1 LCLAEAG
8 GSADGVEEL
17 SYIHQALK
25 KAQIERDDRH
35 GKYGGII
42 SSRSKRSGLAKKSI
56 LLIVVSLV
64 ILFLAFMSYS
74 WLDLD
79 GPQVK
84 TNIAPKQRK
93 PVQLPVH
100 EKTSDAMALYQR
112 GKADHKSGRL
122 DRAKM
127 WYEKA
132 LMADPGCV
140 VALNN
145 LGVLLI
151 KDQNYPAAR
160 SRFEKAIHLKPEYV
174 DPYYNL
180 ACLFALTDGPE
191 QALRYL
197 KRAIS
202 IDPQAKEW
210 AKKDTDL
217 DSLHNLAGFKG
228 IVD

>member
-1 LCLAEAG
+1 M
-8 GSADGVEEL
+8 

-25 KAQIERDDRH
+25 KAQVERDDRH

-42 SSRSKRSGLAKKSI
+42 SSRSKKSGPGKKSI
-56 LLIVVSLV
+56 LLIIILPA

-74 WLDLD
+74 WLDFNS
-79 GPQVK
+79 PQVE
-84 TNIAPKQRK
+84 TNVLPEKHIVPENRE
-93 PVQLPVH
+93 PVQRPAQ
-100 EKTSDAMALYQR
+100 EKTADAMALYER
-112 GKADHKSGRL
+112 GKEDHKGGRL
-122 DRAKM
+122 NRAKM

-132 LMADPGCV
+132 LIADPGCV

-151 KDQNYPAAR
+151 KDKNYPAAQG
-160 SRFEKAIHLKPEYV
+160 RFEKAIRLKPGYV

-180 ACLFALTDGPE
+180 ACLFALTDRPE
-191 QALRYL
+191 QGLRYL

-202 IDPQAKEW
+202 IHPEVKIW
-210 AKKDTDL
+210 AQRDTDL
-217 DSLHNLAGFKG
+217 GKLHNLAGFKG

>member
-1 LCLAEAG
+1 M
-8 GSADGVEEL
+8 

-25 KAQIERDDRH
+25 KAQIERDDRY

-42 SSRSKRSGLAKKSI
+42 SSRSKKSGLAKKPI

-64 ILFLAFMSYS
+64 LLFLAFMSYS
-74 WLDLD
+74 WLDSS
-79 GPQVK
+79 GPQVG
-84 TNIAPKQRK
+84 TNTVSKPKN
-93 PVQLPVH
+93 PVQLEIH
-100 EKTSDAMALYQR
+100 QKTTADAMELYQR
-112 GKADHKSGRL
+112 GKEDHKSGRL
-122 DRAKM
+122 NRART

-132 LMADPGCV
+132 LRADPGCV

-151 KDQNYPAAR
+151 KDKNYPAAR
-160 SRFEKAIHLKPEYV
+160 SRFEKAIRLKPGYV

-180 ACLFALTDGPE
+180 ACLFALTDQPE

-202 IDPQAKEW
+202 IDPEVREW

-217 DSLHNLAGFKG
+217 GNLRNLAGFKG
-228 IVD
+228 IVN

>member
-1 LCLAEAG
+1 M
-8 GSADGVEEL
+8 

-42 SSRSKRSGLAKKSI
+42 SSRSKKSGLAKKLI
-56 LLIVVSLV
+56 LSIVVSLV
-64 ILFLAFMSYS
+64 ILFLAFVSYS
-74 WLDLD
+74 WLDFN
-79 GPQVK
+79 GPQVEI
-84 TNIAPKQRK
+84 NVIPEQRE

-100 EKTSDAMALYQR
+100 EKTADAMELYQR
-112 GKADHKSGRL
+112 GKEDHKSGRL
-122 DRAKM
+122 NKARM

-151 KDQNYPAAR
+151 EGKNYPAAR
-160 SRFEKAIHLKPEYV
+160 SRFDKAIRLKPGYV

-180 ACLFALTDGPE
+180 ACLFALTDQPE

-197 KRAIS
+197 KRAVS
-202 IDPQAKEW
+202 IDPQAREW

-217 DSLHNLAGFKG
+217 EKLRNQPGFG
-228 IVD
+228 TIVD

>member
-1 LCLAEAG
+1 M
-8 GSADGVEEL
+8 

-25 KAQIERDDRH
+25 KAQTERDDRY

-42 SSRSKRSGLAKKSI
+42 SSRSKKSGLAKKSI

-64 ILFLAFMSYS
+64 ILFLAFVSYS
-74 WLDLD
+74 WLDLN
-79 GPQVK
+79 GPQVE
-84 TNIAPKQRK
+84 TNVVPEQRE

-100 EKTSDAMALYQR
+100 EKTANAEEFYQR
-112 GKADHKSGRL
+112 GKEHHKNGRL
-122 DRAKM
+122 NKART

-132 LMADPGCV
+132 LRADPGCV

-151 KDQNYPAAR
+151 KDKKFSAAR
-160 SRFEKAIHLKPEYV
+160 SRFEKAIRLKPGYV

-180 ACLFALTDGPE
+180 ACLFALTDQPE
-191 QALRYL
+191 QAFRYL

-202 IDPQAKEW
+202 IHPPVREW
-210 AKKDTDL
+210 VLEDTDL
-217 DSLHNLAGFKG
+217 GKLHNLAGFKDV
-228 IVD
+228 VD

>member
-1 LCLAEAG
+1 M
-8 GSADGVEEL
+8 
-17 SYIHQALK
+17 K

-42 SSRSKRSGLAKKSI
+42 SSRSKKSGLAKKLI
-56 LLIVVSLV
+56 LSIVVSLV
-64 ILFLAFMSYS
+64 ILFLAFVSYS
-74 WLDLD
+74 WLDFN
-79 GPQVK
+79 GPQVEI
-84 TNIAPKQRK
+84 NVIPEQRE

-100 EKTSDAMALYQR
+100 EKTADAMELYQR
-112 GKADHKSGRL
+112 GKEDHKSGRL
-122 DRAKM
+122 NKARM

-151 KDQNYPAAR
+151 EGKSYPAAR
-160 SRFEKAIHLKPEYV
+160 SRFDKAIRLKPGYV

-180 ACLFALTDGPE
+180 ACLFALTDQPE

-197 KRAIS
+197 KRAVS
-202 IDPQAKEW
+202 IDPQAREW

-217 DSLHNLAGFKG
+217 GKLRNQPGFG
-228 IVD
+228 TIVD

>member
-1 LCLAEAG
+1 
-8 GSADGVEEL
+8 L

-25 KAQIERDDRH
+25 KAQIERDDRY

-42 SSRSKRSGLAKKSI
+42 SSRSRQSGRAKKSI
-56 LLIVVSLV
+56 LLIVVSFL
-64 ILFLAFMSYS
+64 ILFLAFVAYS
-74 WLDLD
+74 WLDFN
-79 GPQVK
+79 GPQVE
-84 TNIAPKQRK
+84 TNVIPKQRE
-93 PVQLPVH
+93 PVQLPVY
-100 EKTSDAMALYQR
+100 EKTADAMELYQL
-112 GKADHKSGRL
+112 GKDHHKNGRL
-122 DRAKM
+122 NKARM
-127 WYEKA
+127 WYQKA

-151 KDQNYPAAR
+151 KDRNYPAAR
-160 SRFEKAIHLKPEYV
+160 SRFDKAIRLKPGYV

-180 ACLFALTDGPE
+180 ACLFALTDQPE

-197 KRAIS
+197 KRAVS
-202 IDPQAKEW
+202 IDPQVKKW

-217 DSLHNLAGFKG
+217 GNLHNLAGFEN

>member
-1 LCLAEAG
+1 M
-8 GSADGVEEL
+8 

-42 SSRSKRSGLAKKSI
+42 SSRSKKSGRAKKSI

-64 ILFLAFMSYS
+64 ILFLAFLSYS
-74 WLDLD
+74 WLDFS
-79 GPQVK
+79 GPQVE
-84 TNIAPKQRK
+84 TNVVHRQRG

-100 EKTSDAMALYQR
+100 EKTTDAMELYQR
-112 GKADHKSGRL
+112 GKEHHKSGRL
-122 DRAKM
+122 NKARM

-151 KDQNYPAAR
+151 KDKNYPAAR
-160 SRFEKAIHLKPEYV
+160 SRFEKAIRLKPGYV

-180 ACLFALTDGPE
+180 ACLFALTDQPE

-197 KRAIS
+197 KRAVS
-202 IDPQAKEW
+202 IHPQVKIW

-217 DSLHNLAGFKG
+217 GNLHNLAGFRG
-228 IVD
+228 IVN